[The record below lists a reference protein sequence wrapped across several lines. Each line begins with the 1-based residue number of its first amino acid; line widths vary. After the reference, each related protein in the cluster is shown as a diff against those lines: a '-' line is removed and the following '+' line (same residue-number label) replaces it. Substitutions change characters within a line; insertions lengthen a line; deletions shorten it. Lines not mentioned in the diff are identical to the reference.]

1 MNLYAACIRLGLFT
15 VATTLGGCVSGREAV
30 PEVGYAAETAGPLT
44 LKRVEVEPGVGHI
57 YDMMTIA
64 EGNSRVILVLG
75 SGGVAR
81 IRIAGEV
88 FLLDRRDLVEEPLG
102 PWGPCQFANADGTA
116 IISIGATYLRSVE
129 YKDARGKTLW
139 TIDAR
144 SRPESM
150 RGNWDAVHVIN
161 CGGEHQ
167 YVLLNYTAGYCAV
180 VNQEGQIVRDYKFS
194 QLNGDSDMQMWAGKA
209 VVFARQGG
217 NVVLWDACSADVPI
231 RLTLPNWTY
240 VNGFILTPAPSGE
253 TEELRALVSSS
264 LKRRRGSEEYQI
276 GFGELV
282 IPHEGQPRL
291 LPFENE
297 DEIRRASLRGGSKAV
312 RCADGRVVIVHPYY
326 AHLQRASGPGLEG
339 IQTWIRITMPEGE
352 LVTEA
357 FAPNDS
363 RDRVILKRVPSVYLE
378 GEEST
383 TAVIASGRSL
393 FTHVVR

>member
-30 PEVGYAAETAGPLT
+30 PEVGNAAETAGPLT

-64 EGNSRVILVLG
+64 EGDSRVILVLG

-129 YKDARGKTLW
+129 YKDVRGKILW
-139 TIDAR
+139 TIDQSA
-144 SRPESM
+144 RPESKG
-150 RGNWDAVHVIN
+150 GNWDIVHVIT
-161 CGGEHQ
+161 CGGEYQ
-167 YVLLNYTAGYCAV
+167 YVLLNYRAGYCAV

-194 QLNGDSDMQMWAGKA
+194 SLNGDSDIQRGGGRAI
-209 VVFARQGG
+209 VFAGQRGD
-217 NVVLWDACSADVPI
+217 VLYWDACREDAPR
-231 RLTLPNWTY
+231 RLTLPDWTF
-240 VNGFILTPAPSGE
+240 VNGFISVPAPNGM
-253 TEELRALVSSS
+253 TELRMLVSSS
-264 LKRRRGSEEYQI
+264 LKQRRSEEYKL

-282 IPHEGQPRL
+282 IPHEGQQRL
-291 LPFENE
+291 LPLENE
-297 DEIRRASLRGGSKAV
+297 DDIHRATLRGGSKAV
-312 RCADGRVVIVHPYY
+312 RRADGRVVIVHPYY